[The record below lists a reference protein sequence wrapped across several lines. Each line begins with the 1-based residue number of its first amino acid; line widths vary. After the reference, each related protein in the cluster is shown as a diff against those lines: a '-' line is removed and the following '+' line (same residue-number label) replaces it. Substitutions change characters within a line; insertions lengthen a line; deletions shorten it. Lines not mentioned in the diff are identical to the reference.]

1 MVISNGFE
9 CRQDIQSFNLEF
21 DKKYKNLAFHAEYR
35 HLANEAHKI
44 QGSNPRMHRMKVFS
58 HSIRNTQV
66 RQINESNTS
75 GNDPFCYFCDRSENR
90 CKIYDIRPTDCR
102 LFPFDIKLDRETNE
116 YWIGYYEDLCDRQL
130 PDIDVMK
137 QYAHILRPQLFLLFP
152 YANTIN
158 DESVCKRL
166 SKASFVKLYK
176 LEEFIF

>member
-1 MVISNGFE
+1 MPVLLN
-9 CRQDIQSFNLEF
+9 
-21 DKKYKNLAFHAEYR
+21 
-35 HLANEAHKI
+35 NEAHRI
-44 QGSNPRMHRMKVFS
+44 QGSNPRMHRMKTFS
-58 HSIRNTQV
+58 HNIRNTQV
-66 RQINESNTS
+66 RQINESNIS
-75 GNDPFCYFCDRSENR
+75 ENEPFCYFYDRNENR

-130 PDIDVMK
+130 LDINVMK

-158 DESVCKRL
+158 DKSVCKRL